1 MNSIV
6 VAVCGFIMLVG
17 LAEMILV
24 VVGAILKS
32 LLDQE

>member
-1 MNSIV
+1 MTSII

-17 LAEMILV
+17 LAEMVLV
-24 VVGAILKS
+24 VVGTILKS

>member
-1 MNSIV
+1 MSSII

-24 VVGAILKS
+24 VAGTILKS
-32 LLDQE
+32 LLDQD